1 MNIQE
6 TWYVDMQSI
15 QQRKVAQTIWE
26 NETSIL
32 LYDTASEI
40 YLAAAKEES
49 ETHHIWQLMQNKSD
63 SIILRGMPLQT
74 VFDKDETYIKEDSY
88 YFAQCMETI
97 PYDLSSYPIDIRP
110 LEFHECPMVCEHYS
124 FQELA
129 NEAYVNERIQEGMLG
144 AFLQDTCVGFIG
156 THDSG
161 SIGML
166 EVFPAYRHHHYGEAL
181 IKAMVNQQLQ
191 KGTICYGEVFFHNQA
206 SLSLLHKL
214 NFTFSKDMVH
224 WYCKKV

>member
-15 QQRKVAQTIWE
+15 KQRKVAQTIWE

-32 LYDTASEI
+32 LYDTASEF
-40 YLAAAKEES
+40 YLAAAKVACDAQ
-49 ETHHIWQLMQNKSD
+49 HIWKLMQNKSD
-63 SIILRGMPLQT
+63 SIILRGTALQE
-74 VFDKDETYIKEDSY
+74 VFDKDETYVKEDSY

-97 PYDLSSYPIDIRP
+97 PYDLSSYPIDIHP
-110 LEFHECPMVCEHYS
+110 LESHDCPMVCEHYS

-129 NEAYVNERIQEGMLG
+129 NETYIHERIKEGMLG

-156 THDSG
+156 IHDSG

-166 EVFPAYRHHHYGEAL
+166 EVFAAYRHHHYGEAL

-191 KGTICYGEVFFHNQA
+191 KGTISYGEIFFHNQA